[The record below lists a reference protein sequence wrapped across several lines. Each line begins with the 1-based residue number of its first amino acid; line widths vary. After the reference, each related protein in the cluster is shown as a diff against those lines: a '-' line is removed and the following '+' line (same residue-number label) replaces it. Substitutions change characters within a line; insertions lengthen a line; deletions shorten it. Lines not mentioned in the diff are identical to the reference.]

1 MNSKNDSTPST
12 RVSRPLYSQV
22 LASMGDKLVTCPYDI
37 CHKVKE
43 TRLKI
48 HISKAHAKEKY
59 LNKNLYECFYN
70 PRHVVPLSQR
80 LEHLMGCKDNVDRF
94 KFELVDPDPS
104 KTIYENEILTYM
116 RTPKSEMRA

>member
-1 MNSKNDSTPST
+1 MNDEI
-12 RVSRPLYSQV
+12 

-80 LEHLMGCKDNVDRF
+80 LEHLMGCKDKNAGLVVTNRQPAYKGF
-94 KFELVDPDPS
+94 K
-104 KTIYENEILTYM
+104 NW
-116 RTPKSEMRA
+116 